1 MDERSRS
8 GLEFAGILD
17 VLQEGAVTPLGKE
30 RAGCLGPLEDV
41 KHVREALA
49 EAAEAQALLERG
61 QEPLFAGVADIR
73 PHLNQARVEGASLD
87 PRSLWQIYET
97 LQAARLLRAFFHRER
112 EAAPH
117 LWDRASG
124 LAPPEALC
132 TMIREAITPEG
143 EVSDAAS
150 PGLHRARSELRALRE
165 AIVAKLERMLASPT
179 TQPALAEP
187 IITVRN
193 DRYVIPVKASAKGR
207 IRGIVQDQSGS
218 GLTIFLEPTP
228 VVEMNNRLRMLLRR
242 EEEEV
247 SKVLRSLTGEVGRNA
262 ERIGAVLERVGD
274 LDLLIAKGRLAV
286 RLRAAVPR
294 VTEEPRLIL
303 RQARHPFLVRSTA
316 PEQRPN
322 KDGTEAEVG
331 AVPIDL
337 EVGGAFAVL
346 VISGPN
352 TGGKTVAL
360 KTAGLL
366 TVMTLSGLPIPAS
379 PDSQVPCYR
388 GVFADIGDEQSIA
401 ESLST
406 FSSHMSQI
414 VKILA
419 RAGPETLIL
428 LDELGAGTD
437 PSEGAALGIAILEAL
452 KQRGASVI
460 ATTHLEAVKA
470 YAALTPGVEIAS
482 VEFDRE
488 CLTPRYSIRL
498 GLPGQSYGLEIAGRL
513 GLPGPILEKARE
525 ALPEGHHRSH
535 SLIEAL
541 EVDRRQVDEL
551 RARLQEEV
559 QRASTLKR
567 EAGELVVR
575 LREGMSTLRHRAR
588 EEARQLLAELRQQGE
603 ELIRALREQ
612 GARPPEIR
620 AFHQGLEALRGK
632 VEATEAPPAN
642 GPRGGAEI
650 QPGQWVN
657 VAGTQQH
664 GRVLTEVSGQGT
676 VEVELKIGRVH
687 LPVSALSV
695 LSSPPPP
702 RGEVPLFVE
711 RTQSVSSEIN
721 LVGCTVEEA
730 TRRLEKYLDGAL
742 VEGLRQVRVIHGKG
756 TGVLRK
762 AVHTYLTSH
771 PLVEGFHL
779 AEVNQGG
786 SGATIAVLQG
796 R

>member
-8 GLEFAGILD
+8 GLEFVGILD
-17 VLQEGAVTPLGKE
+17 ALQEGAVTPLGRE
-30 RAGCLGPLEDV
+30 RAGCLKPLRDV
-41 KHVREALA
+41 KHVQEALA

-61 QEPLFAGVADIR
+61 EEPPFARVADIR
-73 PHLNQARVEGASLD
+73 PHLIQAKVEGASLD

-112 EAAPH
+112 EAAPL
-117 LWDRASG
+117 LWKRASG
-124 LAPPEALC
+124 LVLPEALC
-132 TMIREAITPEG
+132 TMIAEAITPEG
-143 EVSDAAS
+143 QVSDAAS
-150 PGLHRARSELRALRE
+150 PGLHRVRRELRALRE
-165 AIVAKLERMLASPT
+165 AIVTWLERMLVSPT
-179 TQPALAEP
+179 YQPALAEP
-187 IITVRN
+187 IVTVRN

-247 SKVLRSLTGEVGRNA
+247 TKVLRSLTGEVGRNA
-262 ERIGAVLERVGD
+262 ERIGAVLERLGD
-274 LDLLIAKGRLAV
+274 LDLLMAKGRLAV
-286 RLRAAVPR
+286 RLQAAVPR

-303 RQARHPFLVRSTA
+303 RQARHPFLVLSPA
-316 PEQRPN
+316 PEQVP
-322 KDGTEAEVG
+322 DAGGTEPAGG

-337 EVGGAFAVL
+337 EVGGAFAVV

-366 TVMTLSGLPIPAS
+366 TLMTLSGLPIPAS

-388 GVFADIGDEQSIA
+388 AVFADIGDEQSIA

-437 PSEGAALGIAILEAL
+437 PAEGAALGIAILEAL
-452 KQRGASVI
+452 RQRGTSVI

-470 YAALTPGVEIAS
+470 YAALAPGVEIAS
-482 VEFDRE
+482 VEFDQER
-488 CLTPRYSIRL
+488 LTPRYSIRM

-513 GLPGPILEKARE
+513 GLPEPILEQARE
-525 ALPEGHHRSH
+525 TLPGGHHKAH

-541 EVDRRQVDEL
+541 EVDRRRVDEL

-559 QRASTLKR
+559 QRTAILTR
-567 EAGELVVR
+567 EAEELVVR
-575 LREGMSTLRHRAR
+575 LREAQSTLGQRAR
-588 EEARQLLAELRQQGE
+588 EEARQLLAEIRQQGE
-603 ELIRALREQ
+603 GLIRALREQ
-612 GARPPEIR
+612 GARPPEVR
-620 AFHQGLEALRGK
+620 AFHQGLETLREK
-632 VEATEAPPAN
+632 VEATEPPRVS
-642 GPRGGAEI
+642 GPRVATELR
-650 QPGQWVN
+650 PGQWVS
-657 VAGTQQH
+657 VAGHKQH

-702 RGEVPLFVE
+702 PGEVPLFVE
-711 RTQSVSSEIN
+711 KTQSVSPEIN

-730 TRRLEKYLDGAL
+730 TRRLEKYLDGAF
-742 VEGLRQVRVIHGKG
+742 VEGVRQIRVIHGKG
-756 TGVLRK
+756 AGVLRK
-762 AVHTYLTSH
+762 AVHAYLASH
-771 PLVEGFHL
+771 PLVQGFHL

-786 SGATIAVLQG
+786 SGATIAVLQD